1 MKNLKLAILLAFI
14 FWNTFEITAQTKTD
28 SVSIQKSQVKNIY
41 IGLKQAEAY
50 RNYYLECLQGSN
62 ELNQIINDQDQELQ
76 KRLKSITILNSDNEE
91 LNKKITASEIEIQR
105 LKNKKIP
112 IWKHPVLYGILG
124 FIGGIYLMK

>member
-1 MKNLKLAILLAFI
+1 MILLVFTC
-14 FWNTFEITAQTKTD
+14 WNTFEITAQKQTD

-41 IGLKQAEAY
+41 VGLKQSEAY

-62 ELNQIINDQDQELQ
+62 ELNQIIKNQDQELQ
-76 KRLKSITILNSDNEE
+76 KRLKSIVILNSDNEI

-112 IWKHPVLYGILG
+112 IWKHPILYGIIG